1 MPSFHNPAQWILCIM
16 MLEVLI
22 NWILIY
28 LLYSN
33 HINRNEMNLDKD
45 KLLQVKKIYIYII
58 YDTGGSD

>member
-1 MPSFHNPAQWILCIM
+1 M

-33 HINRNEMNLDKD
+33 HINRNEMYLDKD
-45 KLLQVKKIYIYII
+45 KLLQVKKKKLII